1 MQGLFGVT
9 PDVESNRPNPLV
21 LHVEDDEGDAHLV
34 VRCLSQWPTAVRI
47 QRASDGREA
56 LSIFESVIEGQQE
69 TPDLVLL
76 DLKLPYYH
84 GVEVLR
90 WARAQASLSQ
100 IPIVMLTSSDMPSDV
115 EACHEAG
122 CTEYV
127 VKPMDYLD
135 LKSELEGI
143 RQRHIVTAPLLAA

>member
-1 MQGLFGVT
+1 M
-9 PDVESNRPNPLV
+9 

-34 VRCLSQWPTAVRI
+34 VRCLSQWPTPVRI

-56 LSIFESVIEGQQE
+56 LNTFEAIVNEEQE
-69 TPDLVLL
+69 CPDLVLL

-90 WARAQASLSQ
+90 WARAQQSLKGV
-100 IPIVMLTSSDMPSDV
+100 PIVMLTSSDMPSDV
-115 EACHEAG
+115 EACREAG

-135 LKSELEGI
+135 LKAELEGI
-143 RQRHIVTAPLLAA
+143 RQRHIETAPLLAA